1 MMKVFEKLYFPID
14 VFCDT
19 GGLRPEGVGDS
30 FDCNGMTTRMIV
42 CGTIHQ
48 HDQRPFMQG
57 DAYNTLPSQL
67 SPIASRRPYLARVN
81 KFPNVAKI
89 AVLSRHAIGVSPAWD
104 LEQLQRKQIS
114 HLRRCGCAI
123 PQTECGFVERWRSG
137 EAAERHWC
145 ACGRSRELCALARIT
160 KKSLNLFRRKRLNLS
175 GFCRS

>member
-1 MMKVFEKLYFPID
+1 
-14 VFCDT
+14 
-19 GGLRPEGVGDS
+19 
-30 FDCNGMTTRMIV
+30 MIV
-42 CGTIHQ
+42 CGTTHQ

-89 AVLSRHAIGVSPAWD
+89 AALSRQAIGVSPAWD
-104 LEQLQRKQIS
+104 LEQLQRQQIS

-137 EAAERHWC
+137 EVLVERQC
-145 ACGRSRELCALARIT
+145 VRMCGKVKRTLRTRTDNKEKSKSVSREKT
-160 KKSLNLFRRKRLNLS
+160 KSIRFLPIVT
-175 GFCRS
+175 